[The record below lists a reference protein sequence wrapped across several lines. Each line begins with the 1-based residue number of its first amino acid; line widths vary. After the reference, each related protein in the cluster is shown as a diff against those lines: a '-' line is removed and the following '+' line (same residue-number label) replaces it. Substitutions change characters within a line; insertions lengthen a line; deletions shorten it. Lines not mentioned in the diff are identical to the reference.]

1 MMGYCMAYI
10 HVSITLLLN
19 QKKKKI
25 QDHSKILESSL
36 SPNLTQTSLISLI
49 PHTYLPGFKFIIH

>member
-25 QDHSKILESSL
+25 QDHSKI
-36 SPNLTQTSLISLI
+36 
-49 PHTYLPGFKFIIH
+49 

>member
-19 QKKKKI
+19 QKKKK
-25 QDHSKILESSL
+25 KFLESSL